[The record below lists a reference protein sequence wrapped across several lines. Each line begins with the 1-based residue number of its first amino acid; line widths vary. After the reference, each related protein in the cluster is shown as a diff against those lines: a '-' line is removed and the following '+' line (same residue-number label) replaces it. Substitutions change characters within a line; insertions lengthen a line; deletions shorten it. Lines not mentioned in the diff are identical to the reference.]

1 MKRTIS
7 AEVGKGS
14 VNHNS
19 RKFKAENVD
28 GSRTH
33 LNIDYCNERIQTV
46 YHQLFDEALKR
57 YNEKQTRAD
66 RRIPNYYE
74 KIRSGNQEKPFHE
87 IILQIGNKEDMSAT
101 GEYAELARTVL
112 DEYYRGFQE
121 RNPNLR
127 VFSAHLHMDEATPH
141 IHIDFVPFTT
151 GSKRGLDTRVSLKQA
166 LAVQGFKG
174 GTRGATEWAQWVQSE
189 KEQLAA
195 VMERYDIQWEQ
206 KGTGNKFIMR
216 GAWLR
221 SKEMEEI
228 IMTLSMKEKKILY
241 AYGCLSHHNTV
252 TRLKWLTA
260 LTVDPEAKRRMLGL
274 ARKVETEMNES
285 WYEDFYHHLRM
296 EMDEYRRLKRNLRVL
311 KSYTDYEEDLYEE
324 AV

>member
-1 MKRTIS
+1 MTGCKGYDLRESDAMIRAHQRGQYAGKIPGRIGLQAERRT
-7 AEVGKGS
+7 E
-14 VNHNS
+14 
-19 RKFKAENVD
+19 
-28 GSRTH
+28 
-33 LNIDYCNERIQTV
+33 
-46 YHQLFDEALKR
+46 
-57 YNEKQTRAD
+57 
-66 RRIPNYYE
+66 
-74 KIRSGNQEKPFHE
+74 
-87 IILQIGNKEDMSAT
+87 
-101 GEYAELARTVL
+101 
-112 DEYYRGFQE
+112 
-121 RNPNLR
+121 
-127 VFSAHLHMDEATPH
+127 
-141 IHIDFVPFTT
+141 
-151 GSKRGLDTRVSLKQA
+151 
-166 LAVQGFKG
+166 
-174 GTRGATEWAQWVQSE
+174 
-189 KEQLAA
+189 
-195 VMERYDIQWEQ
+195 
-206 KGTGNKFIMR
+206 NKFIMR

-241 AYGCLSHHNTV
+241 AYGCPSHHNTV